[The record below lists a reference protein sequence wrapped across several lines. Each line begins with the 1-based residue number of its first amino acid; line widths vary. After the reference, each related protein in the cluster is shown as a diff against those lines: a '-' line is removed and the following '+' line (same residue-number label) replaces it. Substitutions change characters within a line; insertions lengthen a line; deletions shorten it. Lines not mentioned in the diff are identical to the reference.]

1 MVAVTFLVLVFGVE
15 GALLHTQGLP
25 FTIFQPLY
33 LYGPYN
39 GKDQIG
45 YFLNRIM
52 RERPV
57 PLPAPGNQLTSLTH
71 IEDMAALLAKVCAP
85 NEPHTYPS

>member
-1 MVAVTFLVLVFGVE
+1 MRS
-15 GALLHTQGLP
+15 QGLP
-25 FTIFQPLY
+25 YTVFQPLY

-45 YFLNRIM
+45 YFLSRIM

-71 IEDMAALLAKVCAP
+71 IEDMAALLAKVGPPALLASHPARRRLLSCLW
-85 NEPHTYPS
+85 